1 MEKKY
6 VRIAF
11 MLFCKI
17 QLLLLRWGH
26 VWWCG

>member
-1 MEKKY
+1 MYMEKKY
-6 VRIAF
+6 VQIAF

-17 QLLLLRWGH
+17 QLLLGH